1 MVWIDNILWFVISVG
16 ILVVF
21 HELGHYL
28 VGRFFNVKVLRF
40 SIGFGK
46 PIFSRSFGRDKTL
59 FSIGAIP
66 LGGFVDFLGMRENRV
81 SQNDDDRAFY
91 RQNFFAKAAI
101 VTGGPCANFL
111 LAIFLYSILFV
122 MGVPSLKPILDT
134 PTSFSAASQ
143 TDLQRGDEV
152 KKVNNERVENW
163 QQLRWKILENM
174 HNSEIS
180 LEVQGTDGA
189 LRLTTLNTA
198 QMDFYESDTDIM
210 KSIGLS
216 PIKYNL
222 PAVIGELI
230 EGGGASRAGLKAG
243 DEILEIDAEQVK
255 NFNHLVKIVSASAG
269 MERMI
274 LIDRDG
280 QLIRVP
286 VNIDSVDANGE
297 VVGRL
302 GVKAK
307 VPEVLERDLL
317 VRVEHSVPKAL
328 AMGVVK
334 TWDISVF
341 SLKMIG
347 RMLVGDVSL
356 SNLSGP
362 VTIADYA
369 GKTANFGIASFI
381 GFLALVSISLGV
393 INLLPIPVLDGGWLV
408 FLTIEAVKGSA
419 IPEKAFV
426 AIQSVGLGLIGTI
439 FVLAI
444 YNDVIRLYSN

>member
-1 MVWIDNILWFVISVG
+1 
-16 ILVVF
+16 
-21 HELGHYL
+21 
-28 VGRFFNVKVLRF
+28 
-40 SIGFGK
+40 
-46 PIFSRSFGRDKTL
+46 
-59 FSIGAIP
+59 
-66 LGGFVDFLGMRENRV
+66 
-81 SQNDDDRAFY
+81 
-91 RQNFFAKAAI
+91 
-101 VTGGPCANFL
+101 
-111 LAIFLYSILFV
+111 
-122 MGVPSLKPILDT
+122 
-134 PTSFSAASQ
+134 
-143 TDLQRGDEV
+143 
-152 KKVNNERVENW
+152 
-163 QQLRWKILENM
+163 M

-369 GKTANFGIASFI
+369 GKTANFGIASFNAKI
-381 GFLALVSISLGV
+381 
-393 INLLPIPVLDGGWLV
+393 
-408 FLTIEAVKGSA
+408 
-419 IPEKAFV
+419 
-426 AIQSVGLGLIGTI
+426 
-439 FVLAI
+439 
-444 YNDVIRLYSN
+444 

>member
-1 MVWIDNILWFVISVG
+1 MVWIDNIFWFVISVG

-81 SQNDDDRAFY
+81 SQNDDDRAFF
-91 RQNFFAKAAI
+91 RQKFLAKTAI
-101 VTGGPCANFL
+101 VLGGPFANFI
-111 LAIFLYSILFV
+111 LAILLYSILFV
-122 MGVPSLKPILDT
+122 IGVPSLKPILDT
-134 PTSFSAASQ
+134 PISSSSASQ
-143 TDLQRGDEV
+143 TDLRRGDEV

-174 HNSEIS
+174 HNSKIS
-180 LEVQGTDGA
+180 LEVEGTDGA
-189 LRLTTLNTA
+189 LRLVTLDMG
-198 QMDFYESDTDIM
+198 QIDFYESDTDVM

-216 PIKYNL
+216 PIKYNF

-230 EGGGASRAGLKAG
+230 EGGGASRAGLRTG
-243 DEILEIDAEQVK
+243 DEILEIDSVQIK
-255 NFNHLVKIVSASAG
+255 NFTHLVKIVSASAG

-286 VNIDSVDANGE
+286 VNIDAVDANGAM
-297 VVGRL
+297 VGRL
-302 GVKAK
+302 GVKVK
-307 VPEVLERDLL
+307 VPEVLETEL
-317 VRVEHSVPKAL
+317 VVRLEHSVPKAL
-328 AMGVVK
+328 TMGVLK

-369 GKTANFGIASFI
+369 GKTANFGFASFI

-419 IPEKAFV
+419 LSEKSFV
-426 AIQSVGLGLIGTI
+426 VIQSVGFGLIGMI
-439 FVLAI
+439 FVLAM

>member
-1 MVWIDNILWFVISVG
+1 MVWLDNILWFVISVG

-28 VGRFFNVKVLRF
+28 VGRYFNVKVLRF

-46 PIFSRSFGRDKTL
+46 PIFSRSFGKDKTL

-66 LGGFVDFLGMRENRV
+66 LGGFVDFLGMRENRIT
-81 SQNDDDRAFY
+81 QNDDDRAFY
-91 RQNFFAKAAI
+91 RQKFFAKAAI
-101 VTGGPCANFL
+101 ILGGPFSNFI
-111 LAIFLYSILFV
+111 LAIFLYSLLFV
-122 MGVPSLKPILDT
+122 MGVPSLKPILDNPINST
-134 PTSFSAASQ
+134 LASQ
-143 TDLQRGDEV
+143 VDLRRGDEV
-152 KKVNNERVENW
+152 KKVNNEGVETW

-180 LEVQGTDGA
+180 LEVEGTDGL
-189 LRLTTLNTA
+189 LRIATLDMA
-198 QMDFYESDTDIM
+198 QIDFYEADTDVI
-210 KSIGLS
+210 KAIGLS
-216 PIKYNL
+216 PIKYNF
-222 PAVIGELI
+222 PAIIGELI
-230 EGGGASRAGLKAG
+230 DGGGASRAGLRAG
-243 DEILEIDAEQVK
+243 DEILEIDAEKVK
-255 NFNHLVKIVSASAG
+255 NFTHLVNIVSKSAG
-269 MERMI
+269 MEKMV
-274 LIDRDG
+274 LIDRGG
-280 QLIRVP
+280 QLITVP
-286 VNIDSVDANGE
+286 VNIDTVDANGKLI
-297 VVGRL
+297 GRL
-302 GVKAK
+302 GVKVK
-307 VPEVLERDLL
+307 VPEALERDLL
-317 VRVEHSVPKAL
+317 VRVEYSLPKAL

-369 GKTANFGIASFI
+369 GKTASFGIASFI
-381 GFLALVSISLGV
+381 SFLALVSISLGV

-408 FLTIEAVKGSA
+408 FLTIEAFKGSA
-419 IPEKAFV
+419 ISEKLFV